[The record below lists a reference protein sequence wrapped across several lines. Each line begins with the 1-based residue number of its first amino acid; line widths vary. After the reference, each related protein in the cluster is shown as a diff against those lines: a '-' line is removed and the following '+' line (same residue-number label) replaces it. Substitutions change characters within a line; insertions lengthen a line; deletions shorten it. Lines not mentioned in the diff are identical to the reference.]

1 MVADVC
7 NSLLATNN
15 LICGLNGIPA
25 FYIRAKQEINTERI
39 FSIAFKIAREEIESK

>member
-15 LICGLNGIPA
+15 LICGLNGIPV
-25 FYIRAKQEINTERI
+25 FYTHEKQKINTERI
-39 FSIAFKIAREEIESK
+39 FRIVFKIAREKN